1 MCECEYE
8 RDEEKENQAKNVQRT
23 TATLTFDKIG
33 WMNDEWMK
41 EKKDADKTSMRHNQA
56 FYSFTPIVCV

>member
-33 WMNDEWMK
+33 WMDEWMK
-41 EKKDADKTSMRHNQA
+41 EKKRRR
-56 FYSFTPIVCV
+56 

>member
-1 MCECEYE
+1 VCECEYE

-33 WMNDEWMK
+33 WMDEWMK
-41 EKKDADKTSMRHNQA
+41 EKKRRR
-56 FYSFTPIVCV
+56 